1 MSTPEVTSPEL
12 DNPPAPGRL
21 RQAVRMTRQAVHLVW
36 TTSPRL
42 TLWWGGLSL
51 FSGTIPGGI
60 AYVGKLIVDAVVGAN
75 GPGQGGRDVAL
86 RYVACELA
94 LVVVLAAAQRGI
106 GVCES
111 LLRALLGERV
121 NELILEKA
129 LTLKLTDFEDSEFYD
144 RMTRARREA
153 SSRPLSLI
161 RRLYGLLQNSVSL
174 VVYGSLLVTFSPW
187 IAVALLVAALPVFVI
202 ETHFS
207 SDAFRLFRW
216 RAPETRRQA
225 YLETLLAREDNAKEV
240 QLFGLGPEFLRRYR
254 AIFVQLFKE
263 DSTLTLRRGA
273 WGFAMGV
280 LSTLAFYGAYAW
292 IVLVTV
298 SGRFTLGDMTMY
310 LLIFKQG
317 QSALASMLTA
327 IGGMYEDNLYLSN
340 LYEYLDHPSSV
351 AAGGAQAGPTPGDGI
366 RFEGVAFRY
375 PGAASDALAG
385 IDLHIRPGHKVALVG
400 ENGAGKT
407 TLIKLLTR
415 LYSPTTGR
423 ILLDGLDTQLWDPTA
438 LRRRIGVI
446 FQDFIHY
453 QLLAGEN
460 IGAGDVDALEDRA
473 RWKEAAVMGMADRVI
488 EPLPHAYETQLGRW
502 FKDGQELSVG
512 QWQKIALARAFMRRD
527 ADILVLDEPT
537 AAMDAEA
544 ESEVFQRFRAL
555 SAARM
560 GIVIS
565 HRFSTVRMADEI
577 VVLNH
582 GRIVER
588 GGHDELIKLDG
599 RYARLFHLQADGYR

>member
-1 MSTPEVTSPEL
+1 MPSPRVNQYSHAFRYTTSAL
-12 DNPPAPGRL
+12 G
-21 RQAVRMTRQAVHLVW
+21 LVW
-36 TTSPRL
+36 TTHRAL
-42 TLWWGGLSL
+42 ALWWGVLSL
-51 FSGTIPGGI
+51 VSGLIPGVM
-60 AYVGKLIVDAVVGAN
+60 AYVGKLIVDAVVLATDH
-75 GPGQGGRDVAL
+75 PSDEYKQL
-86 RYVACELA
+86 LLSYVAFELG
-94 LVVVLAAAQRGI
+94 LVLVLGAIQRGI

-111 LLRALLGERV
+111 LLRALLGQRV

-129 LTLKLTDFEDSEFYD
+129 LTLRLTDFEDSEFYD

-161 RRLYGLLQNSVSL
+161 RRIYGLVQYGVSL
-174 VVYGSLLVTFSPW
+174 VVYGSLLLDFSPW
-187 IAVALLVAALPVFVI
+187 IALILVLAALPVFLA

-240 QLFGLGPEFLRRYR
+240 QLFELGPEFLKRYR
-254 AIFVQLFKE
+254 AIFTELFRE
-263 DSTLTLRRGA
+263 DSQLTKRRGL
-273 WGFAMGV
+273 WGFVLGT
-280 LSTLAFYGAYAW
+280 LSTAAFYGAYVW
-292 IVLVTV
+292 IIWATI
-298 SGRFTLGDMTMY
+298 GGEITLGDMTMY

-317 QSALASMLTA
+317 QSALAAILTS

-340 LYEYLDHPSSV
+340 LYEYLNHPSL
-351 AAGGAQAGPTPGDGI
+351 GAHGEAKNGPSPGDGI
-366 RFEGVAFRY
+366 RFEQVGFRY
-375 PGAASDALAG
+375 PGAELDAVSG
-385 IDLHIRPGHKVALVG
+385 INLHIFPGRKLALVG

-415 LYSPTTGR
+415 LYEPTSGR
-423 ILLDGLDTQLWDPTA
+423 ILLDGLDTKLWNPST
-438 LRRRIGVI
+438 LRKRVGVI

-460 IGAGDVDALEDRA
+460 IGVGDVDALEDRE
-473 RWKEAAVMGMADRVI
+473 RWKEAAGMGMANRVI
-488 EPLPHAYETQLGRW
+488 EPLPLGYETQLGRW

-544 ESEVFQRFRAL
+544 EAEVFQRFRSL
-555 SAARM
+555 SKERM

-577 VVLNH
+577 VVLNQ
-582 GRIVER
+582 GQIVER
-588 GGHDELIKLDG
+588 GSHEELILLG
-599 RYARLFHLQADGYR
+599 ARYARLFHLQADGYR